1 MADKPTEAEP
11 SSERS
16 KLHNLI
22 HEIIEHLD
30 LSPAHREAMHQEAD
44 DHFDP
49 DGNTTAA
56 PEDATSDP
64 APADDPAP
72 ATGKAAKIEALR
84 AALAEQD
91 QDDEIAKLQAELE
104 ARKTAAP
111 ESTPAPAGD
120 NGSQEGA

>member
-1 MADKPTEAEP
+1 MTDSTEAAP
-11 SSERS
+11 GKSERS

-30 LSPAHREAMHQEAD
+30 LSPAHRDAMHQEAD

-56 PEDATSDP
+56 PEDATTDPTPADAP
-64 APADDPAP
+64 APV
-72 ATGKAAKIEALR
+72 TGKAAKIEELR

-104 ARKTAAP
+104 ARKTTAAP
-111 ESTPAPAGD
+111 APVDD